1 MRANRVATITARA
14 SSTVLL
20 GLFVFAAVD
29 VHGQTGRFT
38 TGVEVVRVDV
48 LVTSGNR
55 PITGLT
61 HADFELRDNGVVQTI
76 SDVSR
81 ETLPLNV
88 ICALDVS
95 GSVEGAPLA
104 QLKQAM
110 SALIDVLDTKDRA
123 ALVTFSDRLQI
134 HTALTGDRAALRQLL
149 PGMKAGGATALFD
162 AIFASLALRESDSGR
177 TLLLL
182 FGDGLDT
189 ASWLSARK
197 VLDAA
202 RRTDVVVYPIMVGQ
216 PASPMLPRSGRRTS
230 GTARPVFA
238 TPDPGRTLFEEF
250 ADETGGRRFQ
260 ADGAAALRT
269 TFVDVLQ
276 EFRQRYVLSFVPSG
290 VPTGGWHAI
299 DVKLRG
305 RSGDVKARRGYFA
318 SSLPKQPEH
327 E

>member
-14 SSTVLL
+14 SSTALL
-20 GLFVFAAVD
+20 CLFVLAARD
-29 VHGQTGRFT
+29 GHAQTGRFRT
-38 TGVEVVRVDV
+38 SVEAVRVDV
-48 LVTSGNR
+48 LATSGNR
-55 PITGLT
+55 PLTGLT
-61 HADFELRDNGVVQTI
+61 SADFELRDNGVVQTI
-76 SDVSR
+76 SDVSSER
-81 ETLPLNV
+81 LPLNV

-110 SALIDVLDTKDRA
+110 SALIDALDSKDRG

-134 HTALTGDRAALRQLL
+134 HTGLTGDHAALRQLL

-202 RRTDVVVYPIMVGQ
+202 RRTDVVIYPIMVGQ
-216 PASPMLPRSGRRTS
+216 PAWLMLPRRGRLTS
-230 GTARPVFA
+230 GSARRVFA
-238 TPDPGRTLFEEF
+238 PPDPGRTLFEEF

-260 ADGAAALRT
+260 ADGAAALRA
-269 TFVDVLQ
+269 TFVEVLE

-290 VPTGGWHAI
+290 VPPGGWHSI

-305 RSGDVKARRGYFA
+305 RSGEVKARRGYFA
-318 SSLPKQPEH
+318 SSAPKQPEH
-327 E
+327 D